1 MAYVNIGLLFG
12 TLFLSVPSLMRFY
25 NDIYEISCHTYIIYI
40 YIILYIHIILYIIYI
55 YIYIYINKY
64 I

>member
-25 NDIYEISCHTYIIYI
+25 NDIYEISCHTYIYI

>member
-40 YIILYIHIILYIIYI
+40 YIYIILYIHIILYIIYI
-55 YIYIYINKY
+55 YIY
-64 I
+64 